1 LPGVSN
7 EFDLISD
14 DIYYALFDSKNMIDF
29 TRYPWYIKMIKSNE
43 LLKDISAKNA
53 TSKIKGLLNELR

>member
-1 LPGVSN
+1 
-7 EFDLISD
+7 
-14 DIYYALFDSKNMIDF
+14 MIDF